1 MTTTLTDALW
11 DLIEPIVSSE
21 GMELVDIDYLRES
34 HGWVLRLYVD
44 TPTGVSIDHC
54 ARLSRQLGDVLDVK
68 DIVPHPY
75 TLEVS
80 SPGLN
85 RILKKEKDFIAYRG
99 ETITVKTSEPVEQ
112 RRKFQG
118 KLLECTEGTI
128 TLETDNSNVH
138 IPLSLI
144 ARAQIKYQF
153 PDHKK
158 NKQRKSK

>member
-11 DLIEPIVSSE
+11 DIIEPIVSSE
-21 GMELVDIDYLRES
+21 GMELVAIDYVRES

-44 TPTGVSIDHC
+44 TPSGVTIDHC

-68 DIVPHPY
+68 DIVPHAY

-85 RILKKEKDFIAYRG
+85 RILKKEKDFLTYRG
-99 ETITVKTSEPVEQ
+99 EVITVKTSEPVEQ
-112 RRKFQG
+112 RKKFQG

-128 TLETDNSNVH
+128 ILKADNREVR

-144 ARAQIKYQF
+144 VKAQIKYEF
-153 PDHKK
+153 PDHKQ
-158 NKQRKSK
+158 NKPRKSQ